1 MAVSSYEVNGFV
13 DRVTRAANGAPQEE
27 RGATLCV
34 GNSLLG
40 GGDGDDDGGDGG
52 GGGGDDGGGDSP

>member
-1 MAVSSYEVNGFV
+1 MNGFV

-34 GNSLLG
+34 GNTLLG
-40 GGDGDDDGGDGG
+40 GGGDDDDGGCCSGGGG
-52 GGGGDDGGGDSP
+52 GGGGDSP

>member
-1 MAVSSYEVNGFV
+1 MNRFV

-40 GGDGDDDGGDGG
+40 GGDGDDDGGCCSGGGG
-52 GGGGDDGGGDSP
+52 GGGGDT